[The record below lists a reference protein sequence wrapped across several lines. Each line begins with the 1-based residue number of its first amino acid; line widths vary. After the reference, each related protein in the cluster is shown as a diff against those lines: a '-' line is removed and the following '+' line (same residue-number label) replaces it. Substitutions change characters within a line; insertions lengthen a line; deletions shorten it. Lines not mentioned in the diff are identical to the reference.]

1 MITVSTWHRFSGNWL
16 PSSRKSDSGVYQDIG
31 RCVALVFSFRCG
43 RIAGA
48 NVDRHGS
55 EAFAVPLG
63 RAGDAD
69 EWSPE
74 VSFDIVHQ
82 GFER

>member
-1 MITVSTWHRFSGNWL
+1 M
-16 PSSRKSDSGVYQDIG
+16 
-31 RCVALVFSFRCG
+31 ALVFSFRCG